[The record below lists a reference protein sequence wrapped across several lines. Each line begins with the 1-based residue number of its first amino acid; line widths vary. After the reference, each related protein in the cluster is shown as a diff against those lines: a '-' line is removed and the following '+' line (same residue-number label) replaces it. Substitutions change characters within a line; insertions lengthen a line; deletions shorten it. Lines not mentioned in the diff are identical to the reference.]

1 MDFVPIQLYYPIYY
15 NIILLIVVITFI
27 HTQSQ
32 QIGSNSN
39 ISFMRYFGYLTLFF
53 VVIYMGLR
61 PLHAIFIDMGTYA
74 ALYREHQ
81 SGYIYI
87 TITDAVFNGYVSI
100 CSKIMS
106 VQMFFFVSTLLYV
119 WPLYIICKKW
129 FKSYWFYAFVFLIA
143 SLSFWAYGVNG
154 IRNGI
159 AGSLL
164 LLGMSRAKRFYQI
177 IFIILAIGF
186 HKSMLLPA
194 LGFLV
199 THFYNKPK
207 TFFIFWLLSIPLSLI
222 SGGFWE
228 SYFSGLSIVDDDRLS
243 YLTAATESGAFR
255 YAGFRWDFLFYSAS
269 AVFAGWY
276 YIGKKEFNDKFYWR
290 LFNTFVFAN
299 AFWILVIR
307 ANFTNRFAYLSW
319 FMMALVIVY
328 PLLKQN
334 IILNQ
339 HRKTGFI
346 LIGYFMF
353 TYVFNFLL
361 K

>member
-1 MDFVPIQLYYPIYY
+1 
-15 NIILLIVVITFI
+15 
-27 HTQSQ
+27 
-32 QIGSNSN
+32 
-39 ISFMRYFGYLTLFF
+39 
-53 VVIYMGLR
+53 
-61 PLHAIFIDMGTYA
+61 
-74 ALYREHQ
+74 
-81 SGYIYI
+81 
-87 TITDAVFNGYVSI
+87 
-100 CSKIMS
+100 
-106 VQMFFFVSTLLYV
+106 MFFFVCILLYIL
-119 WPLYIICKKW
+119 PLYTICKKW
-129 FKSYWFYAFVFLIA
+129 FKSYWFYAFIFLIA
-143 SLSFWAYGVNG
+143 SLSFWTYGVNG

-164 LLGMSRAKRFYQI
+164 LMGMSRVKLSNQI
-177 IFIILAIGF
+177 IFIVLAIGF

-194 LGFLV
+194 LGFLI
-199 THFYNKPK
+199 TQFYNKPK
-207 TFFIFWLLSIPLSLI
+207 VFFIFWLLSIPLSLI

-228 SYFSGLSIVDDDRLS
+228 NYFSGLNIVDDDRLR
-243 YLTAATESGAFR
+243 YLTTATESGAFR
-255 YAGFRWDFLFYSAS
+255 YSGFRWDFLLYSAS

-276 YIGKKEFNDKFYWR
+276 YIVKKEFNDKFYWR

-334 IILNQ
+334 LILNQ
-339 HRKTGFI
+339 HRKIGFI
-346 LIGYFMF
+346 LMGYFMF